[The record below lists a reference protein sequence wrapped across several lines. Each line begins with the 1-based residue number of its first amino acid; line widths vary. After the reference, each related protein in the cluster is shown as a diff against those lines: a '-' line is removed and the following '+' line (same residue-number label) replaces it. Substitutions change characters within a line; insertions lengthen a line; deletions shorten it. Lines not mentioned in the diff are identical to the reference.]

1 MTNKHRWLLG
11 GGVAAAGFAAM
22 LLVPGQRA
30 LSADHFDPPLRTD
43 PRPGFDPTPD
53 RHADIADLFAFAD
66 NSNNV
71 ILADTIHT
79 FDATINSPLSDTY
92 DRDVL
97 YTINVSVDQ
106 TPATPEDDSP
116 ATPEVSIRFRFAPGT
131 NGTGFGVRFDGIPGT
146 TQPLICKVEDT
157 TCQVTTDNGVVRA
170 YAGLRND
177 PFFFDLQGFRETI
190 STGNLSFQ
198 RRDFFLGRNSL
209 AVVLQIPRA
218 ALSTNRIG
226 VWTTSARFG
235 GQI

>member
-1 MTNKHRWLLG
+1 MIKKHRWLLG
-11 GGVAAAGFAAM
+11 GGVAAAGLAAM
-22 LLVPGQRA
+22 LIVPGQRA

-53 RHADIADLFAFAD
+53 RHADIADLFAFYD
-66 NSNNV
+66 TNNNV
-71 ILADTIHT
+71 VLSDTIHT

-97 YTINVSVDQ
+97 YKINVS
-106 TPATPEDDSP
+106 TDDTP

-131 NGTGFGVRFDGIPGT
+131 NGTGFGVRFENIPGT
-146 TQPLICKVEDT
+146 TQPLVCKVEDT
-157 TCQVTTDNGVVRA
+157 TCQVTTPNGVVRA

-177 PFFFDLQGFRETI
+177 PFFFDLQGFRDTI
-190 STGNLSFQ
+190 STGNF
-198 RRDFFLGRNSL
+198 RFTRTDFFLGKNIL
-209 AVVLQIPRA
+209 TVVLQVPRA
-218 ALSTNRIG
+218 ALNTNTNRIG